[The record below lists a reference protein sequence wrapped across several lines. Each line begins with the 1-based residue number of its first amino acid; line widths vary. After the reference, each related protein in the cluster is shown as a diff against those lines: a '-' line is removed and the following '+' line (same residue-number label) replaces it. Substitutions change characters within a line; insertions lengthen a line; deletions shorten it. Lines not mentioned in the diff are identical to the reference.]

1 MTTPCIVREVAA
13 SDYARWRPLWDGYNA
28 FYGREGESALPERIT
43 GLSWQRFLDPQEPMH
58 ALVAEDHGSLVGL
71 AHYLYHRSTIRPE
84 LSCYLSDLYTLPS
97 HRGRGIG
104 RSLIEG
110 VYARCRSAGV
120 HGVYWQT
127 HESNAAGRRLYDTLA
142 RYDGFIV
149 YDREV

>member
-1 MTTPCIVREVAA
+1 MSAHAVVRKIAA
-13 SDYARWRPLWDGYNA
+13 GDYAGWRPLWDGYNA
-28 FYGREGESALPERIT
+28 FYGREGGSALPEQITRI
-43 GLSWQRFLDPQEPMH
+43 SWQRFLDAQEPMH
-58 ALVAEDHGSLVGL
+58 ALVAEDQGLLVGL
-71 AHYLYHRSTIRPE
+71 AHYLFHRSTIRPE

-104 RSLIEG
+104 RALIER
-110 VYARCRSAGV
+110 VYAECRSAGV
-120 HGVYWQT
+120 KGVYWQT

>member
-1 MTTPCIVREVAA
+1 MTTPCIVREVST
-13 SDYARWRPLWDGYNA
+13 SDYALWRPLWDGYNA
-28 FYGREGESALPERIT
+28 FYGRAGESALPERIT
-43 GLSWQRFLDPQEPMH
+43 RLSWQRFLDPQEPMH
-58 ALVAEDHGSLVGL
+58 ALVAEDHGALVGL

-104 RSLIEG
+104 RSLIER
-110 VYARCRSAGV
+110 VYAQCRSAGV
-120 HGVYWQT
+120 QGVYWQT

-149 YDREV
+149 YDREL